1 MTQLHITGLS
11 HDGCGVG
18 RTAEGKVVFV
28 PGALPDET
36 ITATLGDSRKGIVQ
50 GTLEAALPFGR
61 SLRRLRPAS
70 GRCSA
75 AGRH

>member
-28 PGALPDET
+28 PGALPDAT
-36 ITATLGDSRKGIVQ
+36 ITATLGDSR
-50 GTLEAALPFGR
+50 
-61 SLRRLRPAS
+61 
-70 GRCSA
+70 
-75 AGRH
+75 